1 MMYIYHLYS
10 HNIWR
15 RHLLVPSPCRKHKTL
30 LTPEV
35 QVLLG
40 EHDTSDNVADRH
52 NISAITPHP
61 RYNETTADFDF
72 AVITL
77 AAPVNFSAAVA
88 PICLPGAE
96 ASLYTGETATIT
108 GWGHTS
114 SGGAPSPLLLETN
127 VTVISNENCTSSYGS
142 RINRYKL
149 GSKCR

>member
-1 MMYIYHLYS
+1 MKIDAHIAHTTFTKYLCL
-10 HNIWR
+10 
-15 RHLLVPSPCRKHKTL
+15 LLVEML

-108 GWGHTS
+108 GWGHT
-114 SGGAPSPLLLETN
+114 LCTNRVLE
-127 VTVISNENCTSSYGS
+127 
-142 RINRYKL
+142 
-149 GSKCR
+149 SKIF

>member
-1 MMYIYHLYS
+1 M
-10 HNIWR
+10 
-15 RHLLVPSPCRKHKTL
+15 L
-30 LTPEV
+30 LTPKV

-72 AVITL
+72 AIITL

-114 SGGAPSPLLLETN
+114 SGGAPSPSLLETN

-149 GSKCR
+149 RSQCSAVYCFPILCK

>member
-1 MMYIYHLYS
+1 MLLLEPCLLFIVES
-10 HNIWR
+10 NI
-15 RHLLVPSPCRKHKTL
+15 L

-114 SGGAPSPLLLETN
+114 SGGAPSPSLLETN

-142 RINRYKL
+142 RINRYKT
-149 GSKCR
+149 GPGPFAIYR

>member
-1 MMYIYHLYS
+1 M
-10 HNIWR
+10 
-15 RHLLVPSPCRKHKTL
+15 
-30 LTPEV
+30 

-77 AAPVNFSAAVA
+77 AAPVNFSVAVA

-114 SGGAPSPLLLETN
+114 SGGVPSPSLLEAN

>member
-1 MMYIYHLYS
+1 MYS
-10 HNIWR
+10 HIAHTTITKYLR
-15 RHLLVPSPCRKHKTL
+15 LLHVEML

-114 SGGAPSPLLLETN
+114 SGGAPSPSLLETN

-142 RINRYKL
+142 RINRYKP
-149 GSKCR
+149 GSPYIVSCSM